1 MKRISW
7 ISLFIIACLAVSG
20 AAKAGVEAK
29 GEGYH
34 RIVSLLPSI
43 TEILFA
49 LEQGDKVIG
58 VTRYCKY
65 PPAAQQKTNV
75 GGILDTGFET
85 VYHLNPDLVLMEE
98 TARDQKEKL
107 DKMGFKTL
115 TLDTRSVDGILES
128 IRVLG
133 DVLHCQEKAS
143 TILANIRGRIEYVRS
158 KTKGLPKARV
168 LVTYLRPVGEG
179 TIREV
184 YIAGNNTYFNDLIEI
199 TGGKNVYQGPALIT
213 SPIVS
218 AEGILRLD
226 PDVIIE
232 VINMLDDVNVT
243 EQQVLDDWKML
254 PELKAYKNN
263 RIHVFNQPYI
273 GIPGP
278 RIALAVE
285 DFARVVHPEIDWGK
299 K

>member
-1 MKRISW
+1 MRKTVW
-7 ISLFIIACLAVSG
+7 TVFIAVCIAVAPV
-20 AAKAGVEAK
+20 AAFSDKEQG
-29 GEGYH
+29 GYQ

-43 TEILFA
+43 TEILFT
-49 LEQGDKVIG
+49 LGQGDKVVG
-58 VTRYCKY
+58 VTRYCKH
-65 PPAAQQKTNV
+65 PPEAQQKTIV

-98 TARDQKEKL
+98 TAMDQKEKL

-115 TLDTRSVDGILES
+115 TLDTRSVDGILGS

-133 DVLHCQEKAS
+133 DVLQCQEKAS
-143 TILANIRGRIEYVRS
+143 TIIANIRGKIEYVQS
-158 KTKGLPKARV
+158 KTKGLPKTRV

-184 YIAGNNTYFNDLIEI
+184 YIAGNRTYFNDLIEI
-199 TGGKNVYQGPALIT
+199 AGGKNVYEGPDLIT
-213 SPIVS
+213 SPVVS
-218 AEGILRLD
+218 AEGILRMD

-285 DFARVVHPEIDWGK
+285 DFARVVHPEINWGK
-299 K
+299 E